1 MSFYQQ
7 ASGDA
12 KGLAN
17 RLLGPEYN
25 YAKQIKSTGELGMS
39 DKGDIPTLEKD
50 VRGLVGYIKVLVEG
64 GGPASKVNGPLGNK
78 FFLKTGAVCKDVAT
92 KKEVPRYIYI
102 NNVPKPPL
110 NGLIKGTTT
119 GIDSLNPFRIMG
131 AFTSSKAPDCKK
143 VTLEVIDNNNR
154 KSRETNYVTLAD
166 IKYSGLERFTT
177 MGDDDNEQRQM
188 EEPDM
193 PDDIPTQLYFAC
205 LAGLSIYVFY
215 RLMKK

>member
-1 MSFYQQ
+1 MSFYEQ
-7 ASGDA
+7 ASSDA
-12 KGLAN
+12 KGLSS
-17 RLLGPEYN
+17 RLLGPDYN
-25 YAKQIKSTGELGMS
+25 YARQIKNTRELGMS

-78 FFLKTGAVCKDVAT
+78 FFLKTGAVCKDIAS

-143 VTLEVIDNNNR
+143 ITLEVIDNNNR
-154 KSRETNYVTLAD
+154 KSRETNYVTLDD
-166 IKYSGLERFTT
+166 IKYSGLEGFMNGAEGQQDTT
-177 MGDDDNEQRQM
+177 SDA
-188 EEPDM
+188 DM